1 MLSGVKAGLVSAD
14 VLRREQQELR
24 RHERNNK
31 HLEGRGVKTL
41 HEHQLAFSSSA
52 FSWLLMLHWALV
64 LGCCWRASLWRS
76 I

>member
-1 MLSGVKAGLVSAD
+1 MMLSGVKAGLVSAD

-41 HEHQLAFSSSA
+41 HEHQLAFSA
-52 FSWLLMLHWALV
+52 FSCLLMLCQALV
-64 LGCCWRASLWRS
+64 FGS
-76 I
+76 

>member
-41 HEHQLAFSSSA
+41 REHQRAFSFSA
-52 FSWLLMLHWALV
+52 FGCRLMLYQALV
-64 LGCCWRASLWRS
+64 LGC
-76 I
+76 

>member
-41 HEHQLAFSSSA
+41 HEHQLAFC
-52 FSWLLMLHWALV
+52 FSVFSCLLMLYQALV
-64 LGCCWRASLWRS
+64 LGC
-76 I
+76 